1 MKIMSKSL
9 NSAVILAAG
18 NGSRLKSSTPKVF
31 HKIGGLSLLDHV
43 IHNVLDACIDD
54 ITVVL
59 KPGYENKSEFIDKVT
74 IAHQHVPIGSADT
87 VKCALKNPTNNNGGW
102 VYILYGDIP
111 LISPETLLAWA
122 NVAKTCEKTAVVA
135 LAMDSRNANA
145 LGKLVPA
152 SSAGTIKGIIEAKD
166 ATNFDNTIPLC
177 NAGLLVRK
185 DVLQKFIGE
194 IKPSPITGEFY
205 ITEIVRLANE
215 AGYICRYYEADV
227 SELSGVNTRQ
237 ELSILEKYFQDKMRE
252 KHMSNGVT
260 LVAPETVFFS
270 FDTIIENDVVID
282 PFVVFGRNVHIESGA
297 HINSFCVVEGSWI
310 EKASIG
316 PFARLRPG
324 AIIGKN
330 AKIGNFVEIKC
341 STIDENA
348 KINHL
353 SYIGDSGVGKNA
365 NIGAGTITC
374 NYDGFNKHWT
384 EIGENV
390 FIGSNSAIVAP
401 VEICDNAMVAAGSVI
416 TKDVDSGALA
426 ISRVPQ
432 KNIKNGS
439 LKFAENRSRK
449 DKQ

>member
-1 MKIMSKSL
+1 M
-9 NSAVILAAG
+9 
-18 NGSRLKSSTPKVF
+18 
-31 HKIGGLSLLDHV
+31 SLLDHV
-43 IHNVLDACIDD
+43 IRNILNASIDD
-54 ITVVL
+54 VTVVL
-59 KPGYENKSEFIDKVT
+59 KPEYEKLGSEFIEKTT
-74 IAHQHVPIGSADT
+74 IAYQNIPIGSADT
-87 VKCALKNPTNNNGGW
+87 VKCALKNSANRALEGW
-102 VYILYGDIP
+102 TYILYADIP

-122 NVAKTCEKTAVVA
+122 DIDEICEKTAVVV
-135 LAMDSRNANA
+135 LAMDSRNSNA

-152 SSAGTIKGIIEAKD
+152 ETAGAIKGIIEAKD
-166 ATNFDNTIPLC
+166 ATKFDNTIPLC

-194 IKPSPITGEFY
+194 IKPSPITGEYY
-205 ITEIVRLANE
+205 ITEIVRLAYE
-215 AGYICRYYEADV
+215 AGYVCRYHEADV

-237 ELSILEKYFQDKMRE
+237 ELSVLERYFQDKMRE
-252 KHMSNGVT
+252 KHMNNGVT

-282 PFVVFGRNVHIESGA
+282 PFVVFGRNVHIKSGA
-297 HINSFCVVEGSWI
+297 HINSFCVVEGSNI
-310 EKASIG
+310 ENAAIG

-324 AIIGKN
+324 THIREK
-330 AKIGNFVEIKC
+330 AKIGNFVEIKN
-341 STIDENA
+341 STIHEKV

-353 SYIGDSGVGKNA
+353 SYIGDSEIGKNT
-365 NIGAGTITC
+365 NVGAGTITC

-384 EIGENV
+384 NIGENV

-401 VEICDNAMVAAGSVI
+401 VWICDNAMVAAGSVI
-416 TKDVDSGALA
+416 TKDVDSGDLA

-439 LKFAENRSRK
+439 LKFMENRSRK